1 MDRTVKIL
9 ALAGSYRLGSFNQ
22 ALVKAARDEAPQNV
36 DFREFDLRQVPFYDG
51 DVEEAGLP
59 AEVTNLK
66 DAVGDADALLLVT
79 PEYNSGIPAVLKNG
93 IDWSSRVYPDAPIGG
108 KLVAIMGA
116 TPGRSGTKAAQEQLR
131 LVVGRTGAVLID
143 GPELMVARAGDLIKD
158 GQVESQELRTEI
170 RAVVDALVAAVVLCV
185 DQGSSSVVM

>member
-22 ALVKAARDEAPQNV
+22 ALIKAAREEAPQSV

-51 DVEEAGLP
+51 DVEEARLP

-93 IDWSSRVYPDAPIGG
+93 IDWSSRVYPDAPISG

-131 LVVGRTGAVLID
+131 VVVGRTGAVLID

-158 GQVESQELRTEI
+158 GKVESQELRTEI